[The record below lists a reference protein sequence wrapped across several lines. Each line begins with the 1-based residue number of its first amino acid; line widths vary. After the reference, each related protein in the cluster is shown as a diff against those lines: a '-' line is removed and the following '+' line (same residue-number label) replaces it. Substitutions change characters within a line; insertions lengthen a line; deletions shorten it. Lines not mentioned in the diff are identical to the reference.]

1 MISFAC
7 ATSTCALNSA
17 SWVLLSEVPSTGPK
31 FAVKSVEAIGETRE
45 VMLEKVV
52 ERRGMGAS

>member
-1 MISFAC
+1 MIPFAC
-7 ATSTCALNSA
+7 AAATCALNNA
-17 SWVLLSEVPSTGPK
+17 NCVLLSEVPGTGPK
-31 FAVKSVEAIGETRE
+31 FAVKSVEAIGETSE

>member
-1 MISFAC
+1 MIPFAC

-17 SWVLLSEVPSTGPK
+17 SCVLLSEVPSTGPK
-31 FAVKSVEAIGETRE
+31 FPVKSVEAMGETRE

-52 ERRGMGAS
+52 DRRGMGPS